1 MLEHRFS
8 ILDQMDE
15 ESNIVRHKEDRTND
29 IVLGVS
35 LVKDLGIELSSIRK
49 FRTRKRGRY

>member
-35 LVKDLGIELSSIRK
+35 LVKDLGMELSSIRK